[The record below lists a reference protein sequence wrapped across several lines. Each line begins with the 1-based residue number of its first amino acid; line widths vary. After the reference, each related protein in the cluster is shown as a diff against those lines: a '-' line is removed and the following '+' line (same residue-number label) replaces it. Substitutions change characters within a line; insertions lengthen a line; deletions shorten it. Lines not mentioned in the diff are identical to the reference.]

1 MMKLLCIIAAAMA
14 LVVASS
20 TAMAEPKK
28 RSVSNKTT
36 LRMKSPQPSNSV
48 TPEDL
53 QKAPTY
59 EDRLRIYNELKR
71 QGWFKADKA

>member
-1 MMKLLCIIAAAMA
+1 MMKLLCIIAAAVA

-28 RSVSNKTT
+28 QSVSNKATH
-36 LRMKSPQPSNSV
+36 RMKPPQPSNRV

-53 QKAPTY
+53 QKAPTS
-59 EDRLRIYNELKR
+59 EDRLRIFNELKR

>member
-1 MMKLLCIIAAAMA
+1 MKLLCIIAAAMA
-14 LVVASS
+14 LVVAS
-20 TAMAEPKK
+20 
-28 RSVSNKTT
+28 
-36 LRMKSPQPSNSV
+36 
-48 TPEDL
+48 